1 MCKHAIC
8 IMAHKNVE
16 QINTL
21 LSLLDHP
28 LIDIFLHLDFKSSIM
43 QSDII
48 SPSHSHLYFVNR
60 HDVRWGDISLVESE
74 LDLFKAVLDSKND
87 YDRIH
92 LISAQ
97 DLPMKSASYILEYFA
112 KSENKNV
119 EFLDCSEYP
128 DAIKRLQYYWFCTKQ
143 MRYGVVY
150 KIIRHSLLLLQK
162 IIHVNRLR
170 NTPLVFK
177 YGSEW
182 ASLTHKAVQYLVSE
196 YPKYRGVFKYTV
208 CADELYK
215 QMLLWDGKFR
225 FSKKGNLRYAKFNGS
240 SPELVPMEKLE
251 ELFLNPDILY
261 ARKFDKC
268 QLKVINA
275 VISHFKLM
283 K

>member
-8 IMAHKNVE
+8 IMAHKDVE

-28 LIDIFLHLDFKSSIM
+28 LIDIFLHLDLKSSIM
-43 QSDII
+43 QSGIM
-48 SPSHSHLYFVNR
+48 SPIHSHLYFVNR

-74 LDLFKAVLDSKND
+74 MELFKAVLDSKNE

-97 DLPMKSASYILEYFA
+97 DLPMKTIPYILEYFV
-112 KSENKNV
+112 KPENKNV
-119 EFLDCSEYP
+119 EFLDCSENP
-128 DAIKRLQYYWFCTKQ
+128 DAIKRLQYYWFCTKH
-143 MRYGVVY
+143 MRNGILY

-162 IIHVNRLR
+162 ITHVNRLR
-170 NTPLVFK
+170 NAPLVFK

-182 ASLTHKAVQYLVSE
+182 VSLTHKAVHYLVSE
-196 YPKYRGVFKYTV
+196 YPKYQGVFKYTV

-240 SPELVPMEKLE
+240 SPELVP
-251 ELFLNPDILY
+251 P
-261 ARKFDKC
+261 
-268 QLKVINA
+268 
-275 VISHFKLM
+275 
-283 K
+283 

>member
-119 EFLDCSEYP
+119 EFLD
-128 DAIKRLQYYWFCTKQ
+128 Q
-143 MRYGVVY
+143 
-150 KIIRHSLLLLQK
+150 
-162 IIHVNRLR
+162 
-170 NTPLVFK
+170 
-177 YGSEW
+177 
-182 ASLTHKAVQYLVSE
+182 
-196 YPKYRGVFKYTV
+196 
-208 CADELYK
+208 
-215 QMLLWDGKFR
+215 
-225 FSKKGNLRYAKFNGS
+225 
-240 SPELVPMEKLE
+240 
-251 ELFLNPDILY
+251 
-261 ARKFDKC
+261 
-268 QLKVINA
+268 
-275 VISHFKLM
+275 
-283 K
+283 

>member
-8 IMAHKNVE
+8 IMAHKDVE

-97 DLPMKSASYILEYFA
+97 DLPMKSTPYILEYFA

-128 DAIKRLQYYWFCTKQ
+128 DAIKRLQYYWFCTKH

-196 YPKYRGVFKYTV
+196 YPKYRGGYLNTQCVRMSYISKCYYGMANSASRRRET
-208 CADELYK
+208 CAM
-215 QMLLWDGKFR
+215 Q
-225 FSKKGNLRYAKFNGS
+225 NLMVRHQS
-240 SPELVPMEKLE
+240 
-251 ELFLNPDILY
+251 
-261 ARKFDKC
+261 
-268 QLKVINA
+268 
-275 VISHFKLM
+275 
-283 K
+283 